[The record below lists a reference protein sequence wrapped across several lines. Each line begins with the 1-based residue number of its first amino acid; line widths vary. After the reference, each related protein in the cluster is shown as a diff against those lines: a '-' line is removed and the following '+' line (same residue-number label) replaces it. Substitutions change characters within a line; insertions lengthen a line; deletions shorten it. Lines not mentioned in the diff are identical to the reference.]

1 MEITMLT
8 RSTKRTLLSLAV
20 AAGVFGS
27 SPLALASTSFDGT
40 WVIDVPASTTI
51 AATADSACPA
61 LRFPV
66 QIRDNQVTG
75 VLTRVPSRDG
85 AVIVEAGNGGDAA
98 PVSGTVQ
105 PDGTVT
111 AQWENYH
118 ATGTLNGDTGIVT
131 VAGECGPRTAH
142 AVRVAP

>member
-1 MEITMLT
+1 MLT
-8 RSTKRTLLSLAV
+8 RSTKRTLLSLAI

-27 SPLALASTSFDGT
+27 SPLALAAASFDGT

-51 AATADSACPA
+51 ATTGDSACPA

-85 AVIVEAGNGGDAA
+85 GVIVEAGNGSDSAS
-98 PVSGTVQ
+98 VSGTVQ

-118 ATGTLNGDTGIVT
+118 ATGTLSGDGGVVT
-131 VAGECGPRTAH
+131 VAGECGPRTAQ
-142 AVRVAP
+142 AIRITP

>member
-1 MEITMLT
+1 MLT
-8 RSTKRTLLSLAV
+8 QSTKRTLLSLAI

-27 SPLALASTSFDGT
+27 SPLALAATSFDGT
-40 WVIDVPASTTI
+40 WVIDVPASATI
-51 AATADSACPA
+51 ASTADSACPA

-66 QIRDNQVTG
+66 QIRDNQVAG
-75 VLTRVPSRDG
+75 VLTRVPTRDG
-85 AVIVEAGNGGDAA
+85 GVIFEAGSGTDSG
-98 PVSGTVQ
+98 PVTGTVQ

-118 ATGTLNGDTGIVT
+118 ATGTLSGDSGVVT